1 MPLATA
7 EDVVELVRD
16 GVENG
21 VRVDERDRVIDGVVD
36 DVAVDDGVWLSVSDG
51 VGVPVPGSPTVGVSE
66 AVGVTD
72 GVSDVV
78 KDVVSDTV
86 LVMVGDEEDVG
97 VKVLAGVL
105 EGVNDDVT
113 VREDELVP
121 VEVIVCDPVRVTDA
135 DTVLVVDGSATV
147 TTAEVTDSA
156 KEPAES

>member
-1 MPLATA
+1 M
-7 EDVVELVRD
+7 
-16 GVENG
+16 
-21 VRVDERDRVIDGVVD
+21 
-36 DVAVDDGVWLSVSDG
+36 
-51 VGVPVPGSPTVGVSE
+51 
-66 AVGVTD
+66 
-72 GVSDVV
+72 
-78 KDVVSDTV
+78 VSDTV
-86 LVMVGDEEDVG
+86 PVKDGDEEGVG
-97 VKVLAGVL
+97 DTVTAEEL

>member
-1 MPLATA
+1 LPLATA

-21 VRVDERDRVIDGVVD
+21 VRVEDRDRVIDGVVD
-36 DVAVDDGVWLSVSDG
+36 EVAVDDGVWLSVSDG
-51 VGVPVPGSPTVGVSE
+51 VGVPVPGSPIVGVSE
-66 AVGVTD
+66 AVGETD

-78 KDVVSDTV
+78 KDVVSDAV
-86 LVMVGDEEDVG
+86 LVMVGDVEDVG

-135 DTVLVVDGSATV
+135 DTVLVVDGSATA

>member
-51 VGVPVPGSPTVGVSE
+51 EEVPVPGSPIVGVSE
-66 AVGVTD
+66 AVDVTVGV
-72 GVSDVV
+72 VDVV

-86 LVMVGDEEDVG
+86 LVMVGDIEGVG

-105 EGVNDDVT
+105 EGVNDDDV
-113 VREDELVP
+113 VREDEPVP

-147 TTAEVTDSA
+147 TTAEENDSA
-156 KEPAES
+156 KEPGES